1 MVKKSVWLSLLWEEN
16 KMPAQGIHINPAQA
30 EKGKTGDSTVQKLLC
45 VLASAETLLTQVWKN
60 ITTAKNITTRP

>member
-1 MVKKSVWLSLLWEEN
+1 
-16 KMPAQGIHINPAQA
+16 MPAQGIHINPAQA